1 VVGKLKNYKLILEYD
16 GTNYHGFQKQKEAP
30 TIQGELEKSLSIWL
44 RERIEV
50 KGASRT
56 DAGAHALGQV
66 VNFKTGR
73 ETSPQEI
80 LKRTNAILPKDIA
93 IIDVEEVDSS
103 FHARK
108 SARSRLYEYYV
119 FTRKSPS
126 PFFSRFSFHF
136 PYQLSLEKMRE
147 ASLLF
152 KGKHDFSAFT
162 TTQEAR
168 NPEREIY
175 HISVEEKGDFI
186 VLSFHAN
193 SFLHNMI
200 RNLVSSLL
208 RVGRGEVSK
217 KELKDILESKER
229 GVIEPAP
236 SKGLF
241 LVKVFY

>member
-1 VVGKLKNYKLILEYD
+1 MKNYKLTLEYD

-30 TIQGELEKSLSIWL
+30 TIQGELEKSLFTWL
-44 RERIEV
+44 RERVEV

-66 VNFKTGR
+66 ANFKTGR
-73 ETSPQEI
+73 ETTPQEI
-80 LKRTNAILPKDIA
+80 LKRTNAILPQDIA
-93 IIDVEEVDSS
+93 VIDVEEVDSS

-119 FTRKSPS
+119 FKRKSPS
-126 PFFSRFSFHF
+126 PFFSRFSLHF
-136 PYQLSLEKMRE
+136 PYPLSLEKMRE

-162 TTQEAR
+162 TAQEVR

-175 HISVEEKGDFI
+175 QISVEEKGDFI
-186 VLSFHAN
+186 VFSLHAN

-208 RVGRGEVSK
+208 KVGRGEMSRE
-217 KELKDILESKER
+217 ELRDILKSKEVGR
-229 GVIEPAP
+229 VEPIP